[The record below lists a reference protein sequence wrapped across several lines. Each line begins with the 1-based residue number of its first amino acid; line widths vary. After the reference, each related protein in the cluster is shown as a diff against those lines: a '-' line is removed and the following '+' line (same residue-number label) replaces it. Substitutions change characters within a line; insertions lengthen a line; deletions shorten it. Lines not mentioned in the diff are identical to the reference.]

1 LINLRGE
8 VVGINA
14 AIISRSGGSQG
25 IGFAIPSNTVR
36 TALESLLKQGR
47 IIRGYLGIQGVRPQD
62 QNAANGPVVVDDVI
76 PGSPAEEAHL
86 QRGDVIQKFDG
97 QEVKNFQQLRTLVSQ
112 VELNKN
118 VDLEILRDGKPL
130 KIAAQIKEQPADY
143 ATRDVTRPPDQP
155 QETPPSKDRQPNASG
170 ALGAIHVG
178 ELTPDSAR
186 QLDLPNGV
194 HGVVVT
200 DIDPDSGVAE
210 LRKGDVIEEVNQQT
224 IASVA
229 DYNKVVSA
237 LDPAQPQVLSICR
250 HRARSF
256 LVLRPR

>member
-1 LINLRGE
+1 
-8 VVGINA
+8 
-14 AIISRSGGSQG
+14 
-25 IGFAIPSNTVR
+25 
-36 TALESLLKQGR
+36 
-47 IIRGYLGIQGVRPQD
+47 
-62 QNAANGPVVVDDVI
+62 
-76 PGSPAEEAHL
+76 
-86 QRGDVIQKFDG
+86 VIQKFDG

-118 VDLEILRDGKPL
+118 VNLEILRDGKPL

-143 ATRDVTRPPDQP
+143 ATRDVTQPPNQS
-155 QETPPSKDRQPNASG
+155 QEPPPSKGRPPKASG
-170 ALGAIHVG
+170 TLSAIHVG
-178 ELTPDSAR
+178 ELTPDAAR

-200 DIDPDSGVAE
+200 DIDPDSGEAE
-210 LRKGDVIEEVNQQT
+210 LRKGDVIEEVGQQPV
-224 IASVA
+224 ASVA

-237 LDPAQPQVLSICR
+237 LDPAQPQVFLICR

>member
-1 LINLRGE
+1 VVVGE
-8 VVGINA
+8 V
-14 AIISRSGGSQG
+14 
-25 IGFAIPSNTVR
+25 
-36 TALESLLKQGR
+36 
-47 IIRGYLGIQGVRPQD
+47 IQ
-62 QNAANGPVVVDDVI
+62 
-76 PGSPAEEAHL
+76 GSPAEEAHL

-143 ATRDVTRPPDQP
+143 ATREVTQPP
-155 QETPPSKDRQPNASG
+155 KASS
-170 ALGAIHVG
+170 ALGAIHIG

-194 HGVVVT
+194 RGVVVT
-200 DIDPDSGVAE
+200 DIDADSGVAE
-210 LRKGDVIEEVNQQT
+210 LRKGDVIEEVNQQPV
-224 IASVA
+224 ASVA
-229 DYNKVVSA
+229 DYNKVLSA